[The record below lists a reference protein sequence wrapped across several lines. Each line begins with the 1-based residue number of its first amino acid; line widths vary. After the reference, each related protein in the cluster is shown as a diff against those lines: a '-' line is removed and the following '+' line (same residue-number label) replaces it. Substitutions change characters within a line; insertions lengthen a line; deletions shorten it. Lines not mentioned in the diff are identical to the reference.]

1 MTQIDYAKKFK
12 INAVDRYMKTFANIA
27 RYKLFNYK
35 EHGRIE
41 IFAAQHFS
49 ERLVDRNLGHEFAVK
64 LLSYAFEKH
73 PHKFLDTVDTFIN
86 YKDIILVV
94 NSEKHEDVCKIRLK
108 TMLTK
113 GQDTWLNSKKNIPVQ
128 HLDIELKELMN
139 YVPKSIDKEKL
150 VGNG

>member
-1 MTQIDYAKKFK
+1 
-12 INAVDRYMKTFANIA
+12 
-27 RYKLFNYK
+27 
-35 EHGRIE
+35 
-41 IFAAQHFS
+41 
-49 ERLVDRNLGHEFAVK
+49 
-64 LLSYAFEKH
+64 
-73 PHKFLDTVDTFIN
+73 
-86 YKDIILVV
+86 VV

>member
-1 MTQIDYAKKFK
+1 MSQIDYAKKFK

-27 RYKLFNYK
+27 RYKLFNIK
-35 EHGRIE
+35 EHGRVN

-49 ERLVDRNLGHEFAVK
+49 ERLVDRHLGHEFAVK

-73 PHKFLDTVDTFIN
+73 ANKFIATVDTFIN

-113 GQDTWLNSKKNIPVQ
+113 GEDTFLNSKNNIPT
-128 HLDIELKELMN
+128 
-139 YVPKSIDKEKL
+139 
-150 VGNG
+150 